1 MELLLIWIPA
11 SIAIGVYAA
20 RKGRSGFGVFLLSVL
35 LSPIVGLLV
44 AVAMKDKVAERRHQE
59 LVAAIS
65 GKPIELPADHHRK
78 GWTAIAVIAG
88 VLMTVWLVSHTSSSV
103 ERTAPTPAVQGF

>member
-11 SIAIGVYAA
+11 SIATGVYAA

-44 AVAMKDKVAERRHQE
+44 AVAMKDRVAERRHQE
-59 LVAAIS
+59 LVAAITAS
-65 GKPIELPADHHRK
+65 GAPKSVSPEPEYVYEHVGFSGLLPWKR
-78 GWTAIAVIAG
+78 
-88 VLMTVWLVSHTSSSV
+88 
-103 ERTAPTPAVQGF
+103 